1 MTSIS
6 RDYLQ
11 SDENKEKRIA
21 AIRKRW
27 ADPEFKEQQLARMHS
42 PEARKKLSDATKAY
56 HRKLKDTNET
66 ESKND

>member
-42 PEARKKLSDATKAY
+42 PEARKKLSDAQKAY
-56 HRKLKDTNET
+56 HRKLKQENHEET
-66 ESKND
+66 E